1 MLPMRSKGRE
11 RKGPPKATLGQ
22 DADAINE
29 ISRILISI
37 FSICMALPSLS
48 LLDQQ
53 TVGPSGQKSP
63 VMQEPIC
70 TFFMKPYKMKVLNHA
85 LMCKV
90 GYISPGK

>member
-1 MLPMRSKGRE
+1 MLPMRSKECE

-53 TVGPSGQKSP
+53 TMGLLSQ
-63 VMQEPIC
+63 
-70 TFFMKPYKMKVLNHA
+70 L
-85 LMCKV
+85 
-90 GYISPGK
+90 